1 MSRFT
6 QCDATSVCH
15 VQVTHC
21 DYTELTSVK
30 YEGVEAGDLLLSTGP
45 VSVMSSVTSTI
56 QGEKVSTFSCE
67 LLDLSRCRYDKLRFR
82 A

>member
-1 MSRFT
+1 MSHFT

-30 YEGVEAGDLLLSTGP
+30 YEGVEAGDLLLSKGP
-45 VSVMSSVTSTI
+45 VSAMSSVPSTI
-56 QGEKVSTFSCE
+56 QGEKVSAFSWE
-67 LLDLSRCRYDKLRFR
+67 LFYLSRCRYDLLN
-82 A
+82 